1 MKYKKLYDNS
11 IQFDYFS
18 ENFLTFE
25 QDFYKYSNM
34 VTPLTFMTD
43 DILRTMSEGQINY
56 FRLPASKSKDNLDH
70 YFLFNVKTAES
81 NPQVRIY
88 EYLRHVYTYERK
100 VKLDSNSS
108 DSQDN

>member
-1 MKYKKLYDNS
+1 MNHKKLHDS
-11 IQFDYFS
+11 SVQFDYFS
-18 ENFLTFE
+18 ENFLIFE
-25 QDFYKYSNM
+25 RDFYKYSNM

-70 YFLFNVKTAES
+70 YFLFNVTSLDS
-81 NPQVRIY
+81 NQQIRIY

-100 VKLDSNSS
+100 VKTNSK
-108 DSQDN
+108 